1 MITRKTSRFVL
12 GLFVTVGVCI
22 GVVLLIWV
30 GASRY
35 FEEGDFYATYFD
47 ESVQGLQVDSSVKY
61 RGVDVG
67 RVVKI
72 GVAPDNRLVE
82 VILKIR
88 KRGIV
93 DEGTVS
99 ELKTAGI
106 TGIVFIELDRVES
119 AEPVV
124 GPKITFTPNYPV
136 IPSRPSNIR
145 QIRMGIAE
153 IYEKIKAI
161 DVEGITAEF
170 KKTAYALESF
180 FDNPEMKKTMYNL
193 QEMSA
198 ALEKV
203 AKGLEKKLA
212 EGTLDEIIG
221 EAQVVLRETRT
232 TLSAMREEIDGFK
245 MTERSAEISR
255 LVDDLNRKTKQVSS
269 RIDVL
274 LRGLNENTVL
284 LDRLLERL
292 SNDPSELIFGG
303 RVPDEE

>member
-22 GVVLLIWV
+22 GVVLIIWV

-35 FEEGDFYATYFD
+35 FEEGDIYATYFD

-67 RVVKI
+67 RVMKI

-106 TGIVFIELDRVES
+106 TGIVFIELDRMEGT
-119 AEPVV
+119 EPVV
-124 GPKITFTPNYPV
+124 GPKISFTPAYPV

-145 QIRMGIAE
+145 QIRMGLAE
-153 IYEKIKAI
+153 LYEKIKAI
-161 DVEGITAEF
+161 DVEGITAQF
-170 KKTAYALESF
+170 KKTAYAMEIF
-180 FDNPEMKKTMYNL
+180 FDNPGLRKTMNNL
-193 QEMSA
+193 EETTQ
-198 ALEKV
+198 ALARV
-203 AKGLEKKLA
+203 TRGLEKILA
-212 EGTLDEIIG
+212 DGKVEGVVG
-221 EAQVVLRETRT
+221 EVHSTLREARM
-232 TLSAMREEIDGFK
+232 TLSAIREEIKGFK
-245 MTERSAEISR
+245 MAERGAEISR
-255 LVDDLNRKTKQVSS
+255 LRDDLSRKTNQVSS
-269 RIDVL
+269 RLDVL
-274 LRGLNENTVL
+274 LRGLNENIVL
-284 LDRLLERL
+284 LDRLLDRL
-292 SNDPSELIFGG
+292 SNDPSVLIFGG
-303 RVPDEE
+303 NVRDED